1 MKIRLFINVKKLAK
15 QIFLN
20 WSMVLKSF
28 KIDIR
33 LFNFETNNH
42 FRKLKLQNI
51 LKLMLNR
58 MKKSYFGANGHD
70 LKWKMI
76 DKV

>member
-33 LFNFETNNH
+33 LFNFEKNNH

-58 MKKSYFGANGHD
+58 MKKKVILVQMD
-70 LKWKMI
+70 MI
-76 DKV
+76 